1 MIKIKTIM
9 KRENSQQKSI
19 RNRYGI
25 EIKMCCASCRHK
37 KIKAD
42 GRRVCTLMQILVRQ
56 QFVCPKWA
64 VTDGL
69 MNAGK
74 H

>member
-1 MIKIKTIM
+1 MQ
-9 KRENSQQKSI
+9 REKNQLKSM
-19 RNRYGI
+19 RNQHGI

-37 KIKAD
+37 ENDVD
-42 GRRVCTLMQILVRQ
+42 GRRICKLMQIVVRQ

>member
-1 MIKIKTIM
+1 MNMQKENLQQKTI
-9 KRENSQQKSI
+9 
-19 RNRYGI
+19 RNQYGI
-25 EIKMCCASCRHK
+25 EIKKCCASCRHK

-42 GRRVCTLMQILVRQ
+42 GSRICALMQIVVSQ

-69 MNAGK
+69 INAGK
-74 H
+74 R

>member
-1 MIKIKTIM
+1 
-9 KRENSQQKSI
+9 
-19 RNRYGI
+19 
-25 EIKMCCASCRHK
+25 
-37 KIKAD
+37 
-42 GRRVCTLMQILVRQ
+42 LMQIVVRQ